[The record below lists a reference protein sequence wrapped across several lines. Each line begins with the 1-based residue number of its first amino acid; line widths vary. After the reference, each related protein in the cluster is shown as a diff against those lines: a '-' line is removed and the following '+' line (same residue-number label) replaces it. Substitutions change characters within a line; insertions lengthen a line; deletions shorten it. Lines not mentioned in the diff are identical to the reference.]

1 MGEEEAADE
10 EQQGLRDAEH
20 LVPGGL
26 QGLGQEVE
34 SDDAEHE
41 SAGESEDQ
49 VTPVGD
55 ASGDPS
61 SEERHEERAERDD
74 HSHGA
79 LLSDGEASAHLGV
92 GARSG
97 VPVDEVLALVDAVL
111 REAGLSRTAV
121 RSLGTLDARA
131 AEPGIA
137 GAAAL
142 LGVPVRGF
150 AAEELAAVSVP
161 HPSARPL
168 AATGTA
174 SVAEAAAL
182 LAAGT
187 EPGADAG
194 AVPGAV
200 VAPGTGEPAAPPARA
215 RAVLLVPKRKTRRA
229 TCALAAS
236 VPVRSHEDAPGARL
250 LPRTHG
256 YIAGEPGSPPTI
268 PTPHTTAAMD
278 MHTHTDAHDLRH
290 HGDAEV
296 RDEKLI
302 DLAVNV
308 RTDTPPD
315 WLRRRI
321 ADSLTGLAAYPDG
334 RVARAAVA
342 ERHDLPADRVLLTA
356 GAAEAFVLLA
366 RALPARRPVVVH
378 PQFTEP
384 EAALRDA
391 GHAVG
396 RVLLR
401 EEDGFRLDPAAVP
414 EDADLV
420 VIGNPTN
427 PTSVLHPAASIA
439 ALARPGRTLVVDE
452 AFMDAVPGERESL
465 AGRTDVPGLVV
476 LRSLTKTWGLA
487 GLRIGYVLAAPGT
500 IADLERAQPL
510 WPVSTPALVA
520 AEACMSRAA
529 LAEAEHA
536 AHRIGVERAH
546 LLAGLAEFDEVR
558 TVAGAEGPFV
568 LVRIDGADA
577 VRERLR
583 SLGFAAR
590 RGDTFPGLDR
600 NWLRLA
606 VRDRATTNR
615 FLQALDQAL
624 LMGG

>member
-1 MGEEEAADE
+1 MA
-10 EQQGLRDAEH
+10 
-20 LVPGGL
+20 
-26 QGLGQEVE
+26 
-34 SDDAEHE
+34 
-41 SAGESEDQ
+41 
-49 VTPVGD
+49 PVGD
-55 ASGDPS
+55 APCDPAA
-61 SEERHEERAERDD
+61 EERHEERAERDD
-74 HSHGA
+74 HCHGP
-79 LLSDGEASAHLGV
+79 LVPDRGPSAHLGV
-92 GARSG
+92 GARPG
-97 VPVDEVLALVDAVL
+97 TPVDEVLALADAVL
-111 REAGLSRTAV
+111 REAGLTRADV
-121 RSLGTLDARA
+121 RSLATLDARA
-131 AEPGIA
+131 PEPGLA

-161 HPSARPL
+161 HPSALPL

-182 LAAGT
+182 LAAA
-187 EPGADAG
+187 EAALL
-194 AVPGAV
+194 
-200 VAPGTGEPAAPPARA
+200 VAEAAALPAAEEAALLVPATEEALPAAADGATRARA
-215 RAVLLVPKRKTRRA
+215 ERAVLLVPKRKSPRV

-236 VPVRSHEDAPGARL
+236 VPFRPNEDAPGVRL
-250 LPRTHG
+250 LPLAHG

-296 RDEKLI
+296 RDDKLI

-308 RTDTPPD
+308 RTNTPPD
-315 WLRRRI
+315 WLRERI
-321 ADSLTGLAAYPDG
+321 TDSLTGLAAYPDG
-334 RVARAAVA
+334 RAARAAVA
-342 ERHDLPADRVLLTA
+342 ERHDLPSNRVLLTA

-366 RALPARRPVVVH
+366 RALPVRRPVVVH

-384 EAALRDA
+384 EAALRDV
-391 GHAVG
+391 GHEVG

-401 EEDGFRLDPAAVP
+401 EEDGFLLDPAAVP

-439 ALARPGRTLVVDE
+439 ALARPGRILVVDE

-487 GLRIGYVLAAPGT
+487 GLRIGYVLAEPDTVA
-500 IADLERAQPL
+500 ALERAQPL

-520 AEACMSRAA
+520 AEACMSRVA

-558 TVAGAEGPFV
+558 TVEGSEGPFV
-568 LVRIDGADA
+568 LLRIDGADV

-606 VRDRATTNR
+606 VRERATTNR

-624 LMGG
+624 LMGC

>member
-1 MGEEEAADE
+1 MSG
-10 EQQGLRDAEH
+10 
-20 LVPGGL
+20 
-26 QGLGQEVE
+26 
-34 SDDAEHE
+34 
-41 SAGESEDQ
+41 
-49 VTPVGD
+49 VTV
-55 ASGDPS
+55 
-61 SEERHEERAERDD
+61 
-74 HSHGA
+74 
-79 LLSDGEASAHLGV
+79 GV

-97 VPVDEVLALVDAVL
+97 VSVDEVLAPVVAAL
-111 REAGLSRTAV
+111 REAGLACSDVVAFA
-121 RSLGTLDARA
+121 TLEVRA
-131 AEPGIA
+131 AEPGIV
-137 GAAAL
+137 GAAQR
-142 LGVPVRGF
+142 LGVPLRAYGS
-150 AAEELAAVSVP
+150 EELSAVSVP
-161 HPSARPL
+161 HPSGVAL

-182 LAAGT
+182 LAAG
-187 EPGADAG
+187 PG
-194 AVPGAV
+194 
-200 VAPGTGEPAAPPARA
+200 
-215 RAVLLVPKRKTRRA
+215 AVLLVPKRKAARV
-229 TCALAAS
+229 TCAIARGNRALRLR
-236 VPVRSHEDAPGARL
+236 PNEDAAAVRL
-250 LPRTHG
+250 LPQGRG
-256 YIAGEPGSPPTI
+256 YIDGQTEPRTPPTHH
-268 PTPHTTAAMD
+268 PTAAMD
-278 MHTHTDAHDLRH
+278 THAHSDVHDLRH

-308 RTDTPPD
+308 RTHTPPE
-315 WLRRRI
+315 WLRARI
-321 ADSLTGLAAYPDG
+321 ADSLTGLAQYPDG

-342 ERHDLPADRVLLTA
+342 ERHDLPAARVLLTA

-391 GHAVG
+391 GHTVR

-427 PTSVLHPAASIA
+427 PTSVLHPAAAIA

-487 GLRIGYVLAAPGT
+487 GLRIGYVLAHPDT
-500 IADLERAQPL
+500 IALLQRAQPL

-529 LAEAEHA
+529 LAEAELA

-558 TVAGAEGPFV
+558 AVAAAEGPFV
-568 LVRIDGADA
+568 LIRIDRADA

-583 SLGFAAR
+583 ALGFAAR

-606 VRDRATTNR
+606 VRDRVTTNR

-624 LMGG
+624 LIEG